1 MKSAVCLL
9 YPRNDGTFLSVS
21 RRDDITKWGLPGGK
35 VDKGESNVEAIQ
47 REVYEEI
54 GIASA
59 EVFYEPLYCGPCK
72 GDVDYWVTTYLWND
86 IIYDDT
92 RFDPE
97 IGLAIEWKSIDELCD
112 ENVSPFAKYNR
123 KVFEALNIMRQ
134 L

>member
-1 MKSAVCLL
+1 MTFYWFLL
-9 YPRNDGTFLSVS
+9 GYMLSS
-21 RRDDITKWGLPGGK
+21 IIHRIDTKMY
-35 VDKGESNVEAIQ
+35 D
-47 REVYEEI
+47 
-54 GIASA
+54 
-59 EVFYEPLYCGPCK
+59 
-72 GDVDYWVTTYLWND
+72 TYLWND